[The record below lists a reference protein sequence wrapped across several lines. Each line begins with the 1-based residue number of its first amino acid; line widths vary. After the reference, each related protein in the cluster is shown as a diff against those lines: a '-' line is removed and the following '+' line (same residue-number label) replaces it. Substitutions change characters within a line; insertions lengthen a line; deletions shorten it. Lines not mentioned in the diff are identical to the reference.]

1 VYLRRIRNVFGECLL
16 MTEQLV
22 DFKWLEAK
30 PVGSD
35 TVVFHLEN
43 GTTVKVRVSL
53 ERAGLALNMK
63 NPDGSDIYNFNANLQ
78 MSIIPP
84 EKKFSIPKSQLPQPA
99 QQPKPPDPRHVS

>member
-1 VYLRRIRNVFGECLL
+1 
-16 MTEQLV
+16 MSEQMV

-43 GTTVKVRVSL
+43 GTTVKVKVSL

-63 NPDGSDIYNFNANLQ
+63 NPDGSDLYNFNANMQ
-78 MSIIPP
+78 VQIIPA
-84 EKKFSIPKSQLPQPA
+84 EKKFSIPRSQIPNPSA
-99 QQPKPPDPRHVS
+99 QPKPPDPRHVS